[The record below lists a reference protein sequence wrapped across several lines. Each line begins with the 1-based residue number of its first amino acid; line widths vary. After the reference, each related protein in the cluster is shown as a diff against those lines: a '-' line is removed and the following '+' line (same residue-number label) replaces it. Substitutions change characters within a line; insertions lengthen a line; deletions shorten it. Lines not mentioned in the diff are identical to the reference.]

1 MIGYHF
7 TGKTLRDGR
16 PIPPVGEWLAHEG
29 KIVPCES
36 GLHASKHPYDALRYA
51 PGAYL
56 HLVELEGDLQGHGD
70 PVDKHVGRRR
80 RILRSIDATGLLC
93 EFARWCALQVIHLW
107 DAPEVVREYLETGD
121 ENLSSSAA
129 SAAWEASRAARA
141 SREAVWETAW
151 EARAAAWAAARASA
165 AGASARKIQREKF
178 KSMVDAAFE
187 FER

>member
-7 TGKTLRDGR
+7 TDKTLRNGH
-16 PIPPVGEWLAHEG
+16 PIPPIGEWLEHEG

-36 GLHASKHPYDALRYA
+36 GLHASVHPYSALRYA

-56 HLVELEGDLQGHGD
+56 HIVELEGDLQGHGN

-80 RILRSIDATGLLC
+80 RILRTIDASDMLR

-107 DAPEVVREYLETGD
+107 DAPEVVRDYLETGD
-121 ENLSSSAA
+121 KNLSAA
-129 SAAWEASRAARA
+129 VRDA
-141 SREAVWETAW
+141 
-151 EARAAAWAAARASA
+151 ARAAAWAAARDAARDSA
-165 AGASARKIQREKF
+165 MDSARDAAWDAAWAREVFQHRKKF

-187 FER
+187 SELTEEAR